1 MCARVCACALN
12 SRYPYQKISTYLFLF
27 VVAVVK
33 TTVDLMKAWEETKIQ
48 FDPSEMQDDTAHPV
62 RINLAALVGDGV
74 LGGRA
79 LQSCVD
85 AYNRTFG
92 GNLTLKRGTTVL
104 MPLVQATSLFKKVID
119 KIIHLVKELLVEK
132 PMQYIYLVGG
142 FAESKMLHKR
152 VVAEFESRDLRVI
165 VPMRPQVGRKL
176 IIHK

>member
-1 MCARVCACALN
+1 
-12 SRYPYQKISTYLFLF
+12 
-27 VVAVVK
+27 
-33 TTVDLMKAWEETKIQ
+33 MKAWEETKIQ

-74 LGGRA
+74 LGGRT

-92 GNLTLKRGTTVL
+92 GNLILKRGTKVL
-104 MPLVQATSLFKKVID
+104 MPLVQTLSLFKRVMD
-119 KIIHLVKELLVEK
+119 KIIHLVKELLAEKK

-152 VVAEFESRDLRVI
+152 VVAEFKSRDLRVI
-165 VPMRPQVGRKL
+165 VPMRPQVHRKL
-176 IIHK
+176 IIHR

>member
-1 MCARVCACALN
+1 
-12 SRYPYQKISTYLFLF
+12 
-27 VVAVVK
+27 
-33 TTVDLMKAWEETKIQ
+33 MKAWEETKIQ

-142 FAESKMLHKR
+142 FAESN
-152 VVAEFESRDLRVI
+152 RDLRVI